1 MSGHSKWA
9 NIKRRKGAQD
19 AKKAKVFGRLIREI
33 TVAARQGGGDAEG
46 NPRLRAA
53 LIAARL
59 ANMTNDTVDKAV
71 KRGAGEAE
79 GQVIE
84 EIAYEGYGPGGV
96 AIIVETQTDNRN
108 RTTAEVRHAFSKFG
122 GNLGATG
129 CVSYLFERKGV
140 ITLDAE
146 ETSFDAVMEAA
157 VEAGAE
163 DVEVDDGTITVTTA
177 MEDMHTVNAGL
188 TAAGLAVTSVN
199 LMPVPGA
206 HIKVEGDDAV
216 TLMKLISFMDDL
228 DDVARVSAN
237 FDIDDATM
245 AAIED
250 QL

>member
-9 NIKRRKGAQD
+9 NIKRRKGSQD
-19 AKKAKVFGRLIREI
+19 AKKANVFGRLIREI
-33 TVAARQGGGDAEG
+33 TVAARQGGSDPDG

-71 KRGAGEAE
+71 KRGSGELA

-96 AIIVETQTDNRN
+96 AIMVECQTDNKN

-129 CVSYLFERKGV
+129 CVGYLFERKGV
-140 ITLDAE
+140 ITLDGE
-146 ETSFDAVMEAA
+146 GVSLDAVMEAA
-157 VEAGAE
+157 IEAGAQ
-163 DVEVDDGTITVTTA
+163 DVEEDEGTITVTTA
-177 MEDMHTVNAGL
+177 MEDMHTVS
-188 TAAGLAVTSVN
+188 AGLAAAGFTITGAN
-199 LMPVPGA
+199 LMPVPSTY
-206 HIKVEGDDAV
+206 IKVEGDEAV

>member
-19 AKKAKVFGRLIREI
+19 AKRARVFGRLIREI
-33 TVAARQGGGDAEG
+33 TVAARGGGDPDG
-46 NPRLRAA
+46 NARLRAA
-53 LIAARL
+53 IIAARL
-59 ANMTNDTVDKAV
+59 ANMTNDTVDKAI
-71 KRGAGEAE
+71 KRGSGADGGA
-79 GQVIE
+79 VFE

-108 RTTAEVRHAFSKFG
+108 RTTAAVRHVFTKFN
-122 GNLGATG
+122 GNLGGTG
-129 CVSYLFERKGV
+129 SVSFLFERKGV
-140 ITLDAE
+140 ITLDSE
-146 ETSFDAVMEAA
+146 GTSLDAVMEAA
-157 VEAGAE
+157 IEAGAE
-163 DVEVDDGTITVTTA
+163 DVQEEDGTITVTTA

-188 TAAGLAVTSVN
+188 AAAGLQITSAN
-199 LMPVPGA
+199 LMPVPSTYV
-206 HIKVEGDDAV
+206 KVEGDDAV
-216 TLMKLISFMDDL
+216 TLMKLISHMDDL